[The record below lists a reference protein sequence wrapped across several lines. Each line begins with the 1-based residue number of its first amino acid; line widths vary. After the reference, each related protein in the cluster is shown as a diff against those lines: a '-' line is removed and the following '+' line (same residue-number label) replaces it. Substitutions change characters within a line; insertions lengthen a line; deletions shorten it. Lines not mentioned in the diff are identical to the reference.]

1 MATYKQLGKSGL
13 KISVPIV
20 CPVPSPSRRS
30 ISSCMSLLKLGAM
43 SFGSSKWLP
52 YILDQDK
59 GIELLKEAWDLGINT
74 VDTANAYSNGESER
88 TIAAF
93 LAKYKIP
100 RNKYIIMSK
109 VWAVVLDDPASP
121 LMATF
126 APGLGDTQQY
136 VNQGG
141 LSRAAILNAVDAS
154 LARLETSYL
163 DLLQIHAFDPSTPF
177 EETMKAL
184 HDVVTSGKA
193 RYIGA
198 SNLKAWQ
205 FAEMNH
211 VAKLNGWTEFV
222 SIQIEHSLLY
232 RPEELE
238 MLAYCRYKG
247 IGIIPYAPLCTGL
260 LARPLGV
267 DTERSNQF
275 KGTPW
280 EKKLKDS
287 EKEIIKRVE
296 KIAKDH
302 NWTMSQ
308 VSLAWSLTKVSSP
321 IIGANSPQR
330 LKQNILTDVS
340 LSEEEIKLLEEPY
353 EYQPPK

>member
-1 MATYKQLGKSGL
+1 
-13 KISVPIV
+13 
-20 CPVPSPSRRS
+20 
-30 ISSCMSLLKLGAM
+30 
-43 SFGSSKWLP
+43 
-52 YILDQDK
+52 
-59 GIELLKEAWDLGINT
+59 
-74 VDTANAYSNGESER
+74 
-88 TIAAF
+88 
-93 LAKYKIP
+93 
-100 RNKYIIMSK
+100 MSK

-126 APGLGDTQQY
+126 APGLGDTHQY

-154 LARLETSYL
+154 LARLETTYL

-232 RPEELE
+232 RPEVRFWWLQHSPRFTC
-238 MLAYCRYKG
+238 MLVGAG
-247 IGIIPYAPLCTGL
+247 
-260 LARPLGV
+260 
-267 DTERSNQF
+267 N
-275 KGTPW
+275 
-280 EKKLKDS
+280 
-287 EKEIIKRVE
+287 
-296 KIAKDH
+296 
-302 NWTMSQ
+302 
-308 VSLAWSLTKVSSP
+308 VSLLPLQRDWYHTICAALYWITRPSSR
-321 IIGANSPQR
+321 S
-330 LKQNILTDVS
+330 
-340 LSEEEIKLLEEPY
+340 
-353 EYQPPK
+353 